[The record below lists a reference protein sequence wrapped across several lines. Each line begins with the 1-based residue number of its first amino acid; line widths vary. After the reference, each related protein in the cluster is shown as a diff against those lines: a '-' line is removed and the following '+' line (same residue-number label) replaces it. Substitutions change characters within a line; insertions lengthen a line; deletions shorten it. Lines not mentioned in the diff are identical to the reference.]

1 MAQKMK
7 EESQR
12 RLSTYTQTG
21 EPGEGDF
28 GYGFPSSSSGGRT
41 RDPSAARSERS
52 QAHGLRS
59 PMVVSGASQLYP
71 TSPLPHAHH
80 PAYPHVPRPS
90 IGDRGASFVS
100 SASGTSRGGSDT
112 EGPGHTGSVVEQDN
126 EHPGDEEPR
135 MEDWRD
141 GGADGP
147 HSPTDSDDENG
158 EVEYTLKDRQDV
170 SLSVRGTAAAGEP
183 EPNNTFC
190 RQSTSNIRSGCRS
203 GNRPCTKSPARSPAE
218 RKKRFTPLLL
228 PSLYTIFSLP
238 TLFGRSCSAP
248 HCSSFAV

>member
-1 MAQKMK
+1 MK

-28 GYGFPSSSSGGRT
+28 GYGFPSSSSGGWT

-52 QAHGLRS
+52 QVHGLRS
-59 PMVVSGASQLYP
+59 PMLVSGPPQLYP

-112 EGPGHTGSVVEQDN
+112 EGPAHGGSIVEQD
-126 EHPGDEEPR
+126 EHLEEEEPR

-147 HSPTDSDDENG
+147 HSPTESDDENG

-170 SLSVRGTAAAGEP
+170 RLSACRIAAFGNP
-183 EPNNTFC
+183 ESDDKSC
-190 RQSTSNIRSGCRS
+190 RQSMSNIPSVCRS
-203 GNRPCTKSPARSPAE
+203 GNRPCTKSLVRSPAE
-218 RKKRFTPLLL
+218 RRRPFTPLHL
-228 PSLYTIFSLP
+228 PSLCTISSLP
-238 TLFGRSCSAP
+238 TLSGRSCSARRSS
-248 HCSSFAV
+248 CSAV